1 MHALDSRWTSDY
13 IEIYHVKYTVM
24 FVSDLIRKKNTKV
37 KIVTSLASISR
48 YPIKMEIQVTYL
60 HIILKTESNP
70 ESFWG

>member
-1 MHALDSRWTSDY
+1 
-13 IEIYHVKYTVM
+13 M
-24 FVSDLIRKKNTKV
+24 FVSDLIRKKYTKV